1 MVLSLSDNNTAQYG
15 SWFKDS
21 IGGKRQKQI
30 QCFYSLYLF
39 LYHLSLVKLNHFH
52 HSNFSFFSTSENSD
66 MESFYLIGWLKVQ
79 NVEDRN
85 LNIESEFFFYSSL
98 YDSQALT
105 FFLLFWCFKGP
116 SKSVPGHRNTV

>member
-1 MVLSLSDNNTAQYG
+1 
-15 SWFKDS
+15 
-21 IGGKRQKQI
+21 
-30 QCFYSLYLF
+30 
-39 LYHLSLVKLNHFH
+39 
-52 HSNFSFFSTSENSD
+52 

-85 LNIESEFFFYSSL
+85 LNIESEFFFYSL

-116 SKSVPGHRNTV
+116 SKSVPRAQKHCLDFFLCALFSLYFHFAE